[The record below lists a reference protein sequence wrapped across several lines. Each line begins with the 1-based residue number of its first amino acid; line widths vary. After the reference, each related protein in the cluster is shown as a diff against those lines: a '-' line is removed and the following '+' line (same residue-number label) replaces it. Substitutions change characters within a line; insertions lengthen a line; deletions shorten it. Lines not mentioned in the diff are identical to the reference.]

1 MTTNAERTANLAA
14 EKVRLEAVYQTL
26 YNLQMTLGSD
36 SPEWTALQTAR
47 RLVVKQVGLLSEK
60 QEELNRREYEA
71 ATRTSW
77 GYGRAG

>member
-1 MTTNAERTANLAA
+1 MNNTERLANLAS

-26 YNLQMTLGSD
+26 YNLQMTLGYT
-36 SPEWTALQTAR
+36 SPEWKALQTAR
-47 RLVVKQVGLLSEK
+47 RLVVKQVTTLSEK

-77 GYGRAG
+77 GLGRAG

>member
-1 MTTNAERTANLAA
+1 MTTTAERTANLAA
-14 EKVRLEAVYQTL
+14 EKVRLEAVYQSL
-26 YNLQMTLGSD
+26 YALQRNAEIF
-36 SPEWTALQTAR
+36 SPEWKALFTAC
-47 RLVVKQVGLLSEK
+47 RLVTKEVTRLSEK